1 MSNELFK
8 FYLGKTQGDEDY
20 YLDLRKKLLV
30 VDKYK
35 KGQSALF
42 YNIIN
47 DLIENYTNDEVQI
60 ALIDYKDK
68 YYTKYKKNDKLFL
81 SIANNNDEVIEVLD
95 LIKSIQ
101 NARMC
106 LMKECNVKNIEEYN
120 KKEVNKI
127 PHMFIFVDEISDLI
141 ENGHIDKLLSLINPS
156 KCTGINIFVGTS
168 LLDKGKAL
176 CSKVKASFMDR
187 ICFPVDTKE
196 ESKLVIDEYGA
207 EKLNKGEMIIND
219 TVITLN

>member
-1 MSNELFK
+1 MINELFK

-101 NARMC
+101 NAR
-106 LMKECNVKNIEEYN
+106 YN

-176 CSKVKASFMDR
+176 CGKVKASFMDR

-196 ESKLVIDEYGA
+196 DSKLVIDEYGA
-207 EKLNKGEMIIND
+207 ENLNNGEIIVND
-219 TVITLN
+219 TLITLN